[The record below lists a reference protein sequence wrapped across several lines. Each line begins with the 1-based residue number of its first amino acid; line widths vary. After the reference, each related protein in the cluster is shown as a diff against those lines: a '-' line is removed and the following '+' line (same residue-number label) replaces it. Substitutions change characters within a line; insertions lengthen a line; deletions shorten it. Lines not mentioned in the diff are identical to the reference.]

1 MCRTSTVRSRETER
15 IAPTPSLLQQGRVL
29 GGIVGVMA
37 NAVLRVSALVVQGV
51 VVNHLKD
58 EDEIGE
64 AKVSGQ
70 CDGGGCKA
78 GK

>member
-1 MCRTSTVRSRETER
+1 MRRMSAVRSRKTKR
-15 IAPTPSLLQQGRVL
+15 IAPAPSLLQQGRVL
-29 GGIVGVMA
+29 GGIGRLIA

-51 VVNHLKD
+51 VVNDLED
-58 EDEIGE
+58 EDDIGK

-70 CDGGGCKA
+70 CDGGGCEA